1 MPETSSKRVQLNPD
15 DRQRMQRLSEEIRAR
30 LTEMA
35 LIFSRTTETDLGSD
49 AVLKFIPEKIA
60 GTDPHAR
67 AVKHIEIICA
77 PDGTCGCWVDPPGI
91 CEYPCGAAGPL

>member
-1 MPETSSKRVQLNPD
+1 MAAMSTKKVQLNPD
-15 DRQRMQRLSEEIRAR
+15 DRQRMQRLSEEVRAR
-30 LTEMA
+30 LTEMS
-35 LIFSRTTETDLGSD
+35 LIFSRPMEIDLGSD
-49 AVLKFIPEKIA
+49 AVLKFIPEKVD

-67 AVKHIEIICA
+67 PGKHIEIICA